1 MPCLEIAEEGKKMKQ
16 LTAKDIMTHD
26 VLEAKEDW
34 SLRRLVEFMAEHSIS
49 GAPVVSEEGKLI
61 GVVSL
66 TDILRH
72 DTLPEKYAEPHG
84 PHDYYLSTL
93 EHPFALEEIDSFQ
106 LETEPQ
112 TTVRDI
118 MTPRIFNV
126 GEEASVQE
134 VADMMINSHI
144 HRVFVTRQEKV
155 VGIISAVDMLR
166 IIRDM

>member
-1 MPCLEIAEEGKKMKQ
+1 MKQ
-16 LTAKDIMTHD
+16 LTAKDIMTLD
-26 VLEAKEDW
+26 VLEAKADW
-34 SLRRLVEFMAEHSIS
+34 SLRRLVEFLAENSIS
-49 GAPVVSEEGKLI
+49 GAPVVSEDGKLI

-72 DTLPEKYAEPHG
+72 DTLPEKYVEPHG

-93 EHPFALEEIDSFQ
+93 EHPFSPQEIDAFQ

-126 GEEASVQE
+126 GEDSTVQE
-134 VADMMINSHI
+134 VSDTMIKGHI
-144 HRVFVTRQEKV
+144 HRVFVTREEKV

-166 IIRDM
+166 IIRNM

>member
-1 MPCLEIAEEGKKMKQ
+1 MKQ
-16 LTAKDIMTHD
+16 LTAKDIMILD
-26 VLEAKEDW
+26 VLEAKADW
-34 SLRRLVEFMAEHSIS
+34 SLRRLVEFLAENSIS
-49 GAPVVSEEGKLI
+49 GAPVVSEDEKLI

-93 EHPFALEEIDSFQ
+93 EHPFAPQEIDSFQ
-106 LETEPQ
+106 LEIEPQ

-118 MTPRIFNV
+118 MTPRIFKV
-126 GEEASVQE
+126 SEDATVQE
-134 VADMMINSHI
+134 VSDTMIKGHI
-144 HRVFVTRQEKV
+144 HRVFVTREEKV